1 MWPLASITSNFYRF
15 TSLRSPRIKSW
26 SLINRSTRANY
37 DETWLLFR
45 VTGWMVYI
53 QLPLM
58 SQLWHDVTCQNVTF
72 SWQIH
77 AQVLQIWLASVYT
90 AWGSGLDQMW
100 WYSVAECLSDD
111 AATLIRSLQSW
122 WVRVAV
128 QQNADHDSLVGGEN
142 SQIFVNMS
150 HFTIQNIQHMPNLV
164 FNTISRAN
172 TPK

>member
-45 VTGWMVYI
+45 VTGWMIYI

-100 WYSVAECLSDD
+100 WYIVAECRSWQPGRWWEQSNFRKHESFYDSEHS
-111 AATLIRSLQSW
+111 AHAQFSLQHHITCKYS
-122 WVRVAV
+122 
-128 QQNADHDSLVGGEN
+128 
-142 SQIFVNMS
+142 
-150 HFTIQNIQHMPNLV
+150 
-164 FNTISRAN
+164 
-172 TPK
+172 